1 MPSFVATL
9 ATPCSPILS
18 PSIRVGTSVPVP
30 FSDSSLV
37 ASLPLGPL
45 LQQSFMVGPSFSPI
59 PVKTDSKLSPASM
72 WICETC
78 YSSTFRVQLTLNLTS
93 ADYSA
98 YMTSWTK
105 HASNMKGITLM
116 AAFSLV
122 LMFDVVFESSEFFH
136 IVLFDISLEFAG
148 FSSNF
153 LFKCPEGYLEMA

>member
-1 MPSFVATL
+1 M
-9 ATPCSPILS
+9 
-18 PSIRVGTSVPVP
+18 GTSVPVP

-37 ASLPLGPL
+37 ASLPLGPV

-78 YSSTFRVQLTLNLTS
+78 YSSTFRVQLTLNLTN

-116 AAFSLV
+116 AAFSLA